1 MKILKI
7 LKRFFFLLFFC
18 CSELTLTQQLNN
30 MTSSIEWFLF
40 NLILSGALI
49 FDLNHKRSRNVVAD
63 AIKWTVF
70 WIAAA
75 GIFAFW
81 IYVSRGATTSLT
93 FLTGYLVEKSLSVD
107 NLLVILLIFKHFR
120 IRPGRQPRVLKLG
133 IWGAVF
139 FRALFIYA
147 GSEILEHFEWA
158 VYIFGLILLYAAY
171 KTMYDDDESEDT
183 HDDTV
188 KPSNSIIVRVISS
201 FVPYTTNPTTTSFF
215 LRSHHSK
222 RLVATPMLAALL
234 VIESTDILFAIDS
247 IPCILGLTNDRYIVY
262 SSNMFAILGLRSLYI
277 LLADAL
283 HRVKYLQTGLAFILG
298 FVGFKMV
305 VSEFLEISQTWSL
318 LVIVGILVA
327 TVGYENW
334 SLLRN
339 KGGGK
344 HNKKLTL
351 LPKYREAYV

>member
-1 MKILKI
+1 
-7 LKRFFFLLFFC
+7 
-18 CSELTLTQQLNN
+18 
-30 MTSSIEWFLF
+30 MTSSFEWIVF
-40 NLILSGALI
+40 NVLLSAALI
-49 FDLNHKRSRNVVAD
+49 FDLNHKSSRNVVAD
-63 AIKWTVF
+63 AIKWTLF
-70 WIAAA
+70 WISAA
-75 GIFAFW
+75 GMFGIW
-81 IYVSRGATTSLT
+81 IYISKGTTTSMT
-93 FLTGYLVEKSLSVD
+93 FLTGYLVEKSLSID

-133 IWGAVF
+133 ILGAIF

-147 GSEILEHFEWA
+147 GSQLLKTFEWA
-158 VYIFGLILLYAAY
+158 VYIFGVILLYAAY
-171 KTMYDDDESEDT
+171 KTMYEDDENEDT

-188 KPSNSIIVRVISS
+188 KPSNSIIVRVIMT
-201 FVPYTTNPTTTSFF
+201 FVPYTTNPNTMSFF

-318 LVIVGILVA
+318 VVIVGILVS
-327 TVGYENW
+327 TVGYENYC
-334 SLLRN
+334 L
-339 KGGGK
+339 KGK
-344 HNKKLTL
+344 HSSKLL